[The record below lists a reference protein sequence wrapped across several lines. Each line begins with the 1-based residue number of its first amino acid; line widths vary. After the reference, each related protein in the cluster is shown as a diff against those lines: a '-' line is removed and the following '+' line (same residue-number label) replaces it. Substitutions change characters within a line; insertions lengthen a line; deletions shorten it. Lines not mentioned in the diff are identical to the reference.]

1 MHKHMYT
8 YMHTHTYLSYFFLEF
23 ATAEQANSAVKA
35 GNGYRLDKSHIFAVN
50 HFADFEKWDWC
61 KMHTVFLSVP
71 SCEAQLVG
79 IQSIMVEAWGSN
91 EKYM

>member
-8 YMHTHTYLSYFFLEF
+8 YTHTHTYLSYFFLEF

-50 HFADFEKWDWC
+50 HFADFEK
-61 KMHTVFLSVP
+61 
-71 SCEAQLVG
+71 
-79 IQSIMVEAWGSN
+79 
-91 EKYM
+91 